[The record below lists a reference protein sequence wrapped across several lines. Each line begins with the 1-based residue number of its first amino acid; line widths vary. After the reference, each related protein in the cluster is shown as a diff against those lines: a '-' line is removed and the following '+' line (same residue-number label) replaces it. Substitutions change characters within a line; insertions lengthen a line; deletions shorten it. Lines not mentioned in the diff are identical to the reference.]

1 MAKTMKA
8 LVMRGLHDVAV
19 MERPIPVAGPND
31 AIVRTTVAMVCTSD
45 CHTIEGGLGELK
57 DRVLGHEAVGVIHE
71 LGSAVKG
78 FRVGQRVAVNAI
90 TPCYKCENCQRGFT
104 SQCQVMLGA
113 TSSPP
118 RRTATWPST
127 SMSMMPRPTWR

>member
-78 FRVGQRVAVNAI
+78 FRVGQRAAGGGECHHALLQVRELSARLHLPVSSDARRLQVHRSEGRQHGRVL
-90 TPCYKCENCQRGFT
+90 PCE
-104 SQCQVMLGA
+104 
-113 TSSPP
+113 
-118 RRTATWPST
+118 
-127 SMSMMPRPTWR
+127 